1 MKKNCSLKLN
11 RYLDKNSIY
20 RDHFYTGLVTIFTYF
35 VLIFDK
41 YIYIYIYDD
50 LCLLQL
56 PLHVFFFFFS
66 LYTHVS
72 LCMQFLFLFHTWC
85 LDEFCLSVSE
95 KQVVKIFHAMN
106 SFLAK
111 FFQEFIVGIDLFYNT
126 ISGYEFSNLRLFSW
140 LFVLLW
146 FCHGL
151 PKWKIVKDI
160 FYVIG

>member
-1 MKKNCSLKLN
+1 MFHLVRGSV
-11 RYLDKNSIY
+11 YLLVVLGTS
-20 RDHFYTGLVTIFTYF
+20 FSFLYTGFVTIFTYL

-41 YIYIYIYDD
+41 YIYIYMIY
-50 LCLLQL
+50 
-56 PLHVFFFFFS
+56 VFFTYLYMCFFFS

-72 LCMQFLFLFHTWC
+72 LCTQSLFLFHTWC

-95 KQVVKIFHAMN
+95 RQVVKVYHAMN

-111 FFQEFIVGIDLFYNT
+111 FFQEFIVGIDLFCNT
-126 ISGYEFSNLRLFSW
+126 TSGYEFSNLRLLSW

-151 PKWKIVKDI
+151 PKWEIVKDI